1 MGRKIPHLEAGT
13 MNCPLTKMNNLMW
26 PQACHLNSL
35 LYCLILADWGKK
47 ISPDDLYLKSNHAHV
62 IKQNKARNCK
72 MQKRIKTMTEV
83 THKIH
88 NFTCPERLML
98 TWWTTSFC
106 SFALFF
112 FFFLITEIT
121 DIHSF
126 GLYITFWTLLGP
138 KCVVLHKRG
147 LGQMEKQTMF
157 LSRST

>member
-13 MNCPLTKMNNLMW
+13 MNCPLAKMNNLMW

-112 FFFLITEIT
+112 FFFNNWNHWYTQFWFIY
-121 DIHSF
+121 
-126 GLYITFWTLLGP
+126 YILNTIGSKMCCP
-138 KCVVLHKRG
+138 PQKRPG
-147 LGQMEKQTMF
+147 TNGKADHAFE
-157 LSRST
+157 